1 MRVKTCDVL
10 IEGGLLIDG
19 TGAPAVQTD
28 IAIAG
33 DRIVALGNEQPVEA
47 QTKIDAR
54 GRVVAPGFIDAHT
67 HDDRL
72 VLSSPDMTPKISQG
86 ITTVIAGNCGV
97 SLAPLVDHDPVP
109 PLNLLGNREW
119 YRFPTFESY
128 AAAVDASPPA
138 VNIASLAGH
147 STLRVGVMDDL
158 ARPATRSE
166 LDRMG
171 VLLEESLEAGCI
183 GMSTGLAYPT
193 ANAAP
198 TEEVIALAERLVPY
212 EGLYATHM
220 RDERDHVVESVNETL
235 EIGRRAGVRV
245 VISHHKCGGR
255 KNWGRTRE
263 TLPLI
268 EAARKTQSI
277 NLDVYPYTASSTVLL
292 RDFIESSEKVIV
304 TWSESYPEMA
314 GRDFA
319 DIKSEW
325 GCSTEAAIERL
336 LPAGA
341 IYYQMHEDDLRRVLS
356 FPDAMIG
363 SDGLPHDV
371 FPHPRLWGTF
381 PRVLGHYCRELGLF
395 PLEEA
400 VRRMTGVP
408 ASVFGLENRGVI
420 REGAFAD
427 LVVFDPE
434 RVIDQA
440 DFTDPK
446 QPSIGIELVLVNGRP
461 VWREAA
467 WTGERPGRL
476 LRRQPE

>member
-1 MRVKTCDVL
+1 
-10 IEGGLLIDG
+10 
-19 TGAPAVQTD
+19 
-28 IAIAG
+28 
-33 DRIVALGNEQPVEA
+33 
-47 QTKIDAR
+47 
-54 GRVVAPGFIDAHT
+54 
-67 HDDRL
+67 
-72 VLSSPDMTPKISQG
+72 
-86 ITTVIAGNCGV
+86 
-97 SLAPLVDHDPVP
+97 
-109 PLNLLGNREW
+109 
-119 YRFPTFESY
+119 
-128 AAAVDASPPA
+128 
-138 VNIASLAGH
+138 
-147 STLRVGVMDDL
+147 MDDL

-245 VISHHKCGGR
+245 VISHHKCGGQ

-314 GRDFA
+314 GRDFD

>member
-1 MRVKTCDVL
+1 
-10 IEGGLLIDG
+10 
-19 TGAPAVQTD
+19 
-28 IAIAG
+28 
-33 DRIVALGNEQPVEA
+33 
-47 QTKIDAR
+47 
-54 GRVVAPGFIDAHT
+54 
-67 HDDRL
+67 
-72 VLSSPDMTPKISQG
+72 
-86 ITTVIAGNCGV
+86 
-97 SLAPLVDHDPVP
+97 
-109 PLNLLGNREW
+109 
-119 YRFPTFESY
+119 
-128 AAAVDASPPA
+128 
-138 VNIASLAGH
+138 
-147 STLRVGVMDDL
+147 
-158 ARPATRSE
+158 
-166 LDRMG
+166 
-171 VLLEESLEAGCI
+171 
-183 GMSTGLAYPT
+183 
-193 ANAAP
+193 
-198 TEEVIALAERLVPY
+198 
-212 EGLYATHM
+212 
-220 RDERDHVVESVNETL
+220 
-235 EIGRRAGVRV
+235 
-245 VISHHKCGGR
+245 
-255 KNWGRTRE
+255 
-263 TLPLI
+263 
-268 EAARKTQSI
+268 
-277 NLDVYPYTASSTVLL
+277 
-292 RDFIESSEKVIV
+292 
-304 TWSESYPEMA
+304 MA
-314 GRDFA
+314 GRDFD

-446 QPSIGIELVLVNGRP
+446 QPSIGIEFVLVNGRP